1 MSLFERMKLKLLPII
16 AVCAL
21 LTASCADYKSQIEE
35 LQGEID
41 KTTEVLSGLDAV
53 SANLGALRD
62 LLAFAQAGDFIESI
76 APAGDGFTFQFKNNG
91 SVTVGGNTAGISVD
105 SADGGYYWTLDGAPL
120 KDASGA
126 NAKVTVSPKFHAR
139 DGKPQVSTDSGKT
152 WKDIAAAGSPVIS
165 KVEEQAG
172 CFRVTLLGGAELV
185 LPKESIMEVMISGD
199 ASTIASQSRVI
210 LDYYIS
216 GGSGKYTVATSQPNG
231 WSPRIIKENAFKGQ
245 IVYVVSGN
253 PDSDKVV
260 VYVSDDAG
268 HMKATVL
275 NLSTLVPDQNFP
287 QMLPSY
293 DAYNVGCEG
302 GTVEVL
308 LNTNLEYVID
318 AGSDAS
324 SWLTLVSPKAVR
336 QDKIIFSATANDAL
350 EMRSAKVTFTAGA
363 YSRIVMICQDGRR
376 PSVGTNLSE
385 NGTANCYIVPA
396 AGDYYFDA
404 TVIGNGRQGIIPG
417 AGFHTETVEIRPAE
431 VEIMTEFDE
440 DVTLIEDLRLED
452 GKVHFHATGSK
463 GNLTLVA
470 FGEEGGVLW
479 SWHLW
484 FTDIPLEK
492 AHTNDNGKQF
502 ILLDR
507 NLGATSANPE
517 DGEATYGLYYQW
529 GRKDPFAG
537 ADIFSSMTANNAGT
551 IAYGVMRPFRAL
563 KTSLAMSY
571 NWISTIVDGLWGNP
585 DHSGNTTFDQLVKT
599 IYDPC
604 PAGYMVPPANT
615 FVILRDK
622 RRLEY
627 VVNGLLLRGDY
638 GQTSFYPYAGR
649 VYQDS
654 WEAFGHH
661 PQNICMALWTSDVGI
676 YNSSVYDGGS
686 SVYYEVNKVSMSLN
700 HGDFRA
706 RGIPVRC
713 VKQQ

>member
-1 MSLFERMKLKLLPII
+1 MSLFESMKLKLIPLI
-16 AVCAL
+16 AACAL

-41 KTTEVLSGLDAV
+41 KTSEVLSGLESV
-53 SANLGALRD
+53 SANLGALRNV
-62 LLAFAQAGDFIESI
+62 LAFEQAGDFIESI
-76 APAGDGFTFQFKNNG
+76 TPDGEGFTFIFKNNG

-105 SADGGYYWTLDGAPL
+105 SADGGYYWTMDGAPL

-126 NAKVTVSPKFHAR
+126 NAKVSVSPKFHSK

-152 WKDIAAAGSPVIS
+152 WKDIAADGEPVIK
-165 KVEEQAG
+165 KVEEEAG

-185 LPKESIMEVMISGD
+185 LPKESLMEVMISGD
-199 ASTIASQSRVI
+199 SSTIPTQSRVI
-210 LDYYIS
+210 LDYYIT
-216 GGSGKYTVATSQPNG
+216 GGSGEYTVATSQPGG

-245 IVYVVSGN
+245 IVYIVSGT
-253 PDSDKVV
+253 PDSDEVV
-260 VYVSDDAG
+260 VYVSDAAG

-275 NLSTLVPDQNFP
+275 HLSTLVPDQNFP
-287 QMLPSY
+287 QLLPSY
-293 DAYNVGCEG
+293 DAYNVSCDG

-308 LNTNLEYVID
+308 LNTNLEYEID
-318 AGSDAS
+318 AESA

-336 QDKIIFSATANDAL
+336 QDKIIFSATANDAV
-350 EMRSAKVTFTAGA
+350 EMRSARVTFTSGA
-363 YSRIVMICQDGRR
+363 YSRVVMICQDGRR
-376 PSVGTNLSE
+376 PSVGKNLSE

-396 AGDYYFDA
+396 AGDYCFDA
-404 TVIGNGRQGIIPG
+404 TVIGNGQQGIIAG
-417 AGFHTETVEIRPAE
+417 AGFHTETAEIQPAE

-440 DVTLIEDLRLED
+440 DVALIEDLRLED
-452 GKVHFHATGSK
+452 GKVHFHATGNK
-463 GNLTLVA
+463 GNLTLVV
-470 FGEEGGVLW
+470 FDEEGRVLW

-502 ILLDR
+502 ILMDR
-507 NLGATSANPE
+507 NLGATSANSE

-537 ADIFSSMTANNAGT
+537 ADILASMASNSAGT
-551 IAYGVMRPFRAL
+551 IAYGVIRPFRAL
-563 KTSLAMSY
+563 KTGQGTSY
-571 NWISTIVDGLWGNP
+571 NWISNIVDGLWGNP
-585 DHSGNTTFDQLVKT
+585 DHSGNTTLDQLVKT

-604 PAGYMVPPANT
+604 PPGYMVPPANT
-615 FVILRDK
+615 FVILSNN
-622 RRLEY
+622 RRLNFI
-627 VVNGLLLRGDY
+627 VNGIVLRGDY
-638 GQTSFYPYAGR
+638 GQTSFYPYSGR
-649 VYQDS
+649 VYQGS

-661 PQNICMALWTSDVGI
+661 PENICLALWTSDVGI

-686 SVYYEVNKVSMSLN
+686 SVYFEVSKGRMRLN

>member
-41 KTTEVLSGLDAV
+41 KTTEVLSGLESV

-62 LLAFAQAGDFIESI
+62 LLAFAEAGDFIENVV
-76 APAGDGFTFQFKNNG
+76 PGGNGVTFTFKNNG

-105 SADGGYYWTLDGAPL
+105 GADGGYYWTLDGAPL

-126 NAKVTVSPKFHAR
+126 NAKVSISPKFHSK

-152 WKDIAAAGSPVIS
+152 WKDIAADGESVIK
-165 KVEEQAG
+165 KVEEEAG

-185 LPKESIMEVMISGD
+185 LPKESLMEVMISGD
-199 ASTIASQSRVI
+199 SSTIPTQSRVI
-210 LDYYIS
+210 LDYYIT
-216 GGSGKYTVATSQPNG
+216 GGSGEYTVATSQPGG

-245 IVYVVSGN
+245 IVYVVSGT
-253 PDSDKVV
+253 PDSDEVV

-275 NLSTLVPDQNFP
+275 DLSTLVPDQNFP
-287 QMLPSY
+287 QLHPSY
-293 DAYNVGCEG
+293 DAYNIGCDG

-308 LNTNLEYVID
+308 LNTNLEYEID
-318 AGSDAS
+318 AESA

-336 QDKIIFSATANDAL
+336 QDKIIFSATANDAV
-350 EMRSAKVTFTAGA
+350 EMRSARVTFTSGA
-363 YSRIVMICQDGRR
+363 YSRVVMICQDGRR

-396 AGDYYFDA
+396 AGDYCFDA
-404 TVIGNGRQGIIPG
+404 TVIGNGRQGIIAD
-417 AGFHTETVEIRPAE
+417 AGFHTETVEIQPAE
-431 VEIMTEFDE
+431 VEIMTEIDE

-452 GKVHFHATGSK
+452 GKIYFHATGNK
-463 GNLTLVA
+463 GNLTLVV
-470 FGEEGGVLW
+470 FDEEGRVLW

-537 ADIFSSMTANNAGT
+537 NDILSSMASNNSGT
-551 IAYGVMRPFRAL
+551 IAYGVIRPFRAL
-563 KTSLAMSY
+563 KTGQGTSY

-585 DHSGNTTFDQLVKT
+585 DHTGNATFDQLVKT

-604 PAGYMVPPANT
+604 PPGYMVPPANT
-615 FVILRDK
+615 FVILSNK
-622 RRLEY
+622 RCLQFI
-627 VVNGLLLRGDY
+627 VNGIVLRGDY

-649 VYQDS
+649 VYQGS

-661 PQNICMALWTSDVGI
+661 PENICLALWTSDVGI

-686 SVYYEVNKVSMSLN
+686 SVYYEVSKDRMRLN